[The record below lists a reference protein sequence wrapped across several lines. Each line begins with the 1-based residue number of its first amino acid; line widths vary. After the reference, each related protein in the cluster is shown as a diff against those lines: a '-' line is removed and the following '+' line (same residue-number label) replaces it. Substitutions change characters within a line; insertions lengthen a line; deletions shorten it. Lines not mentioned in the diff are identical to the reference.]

1 MENEVR
7 QIMLEKLR
15 ELSKIE
21 HDDCMDYN
29 DFFCVC
35 SAMNSIAE
43 TIIRRI
49 SEFSVDELIKELKS
63 RNSVEVTEQE
73 RYCIE
78 DAKVIRLINLKVTE

>member
-43 TIIRRI
+43 TIIRI

-63 RNSVEVTEQE
+63 RDSVEVTEQE

-78 DAKVIRLINLKVTE
+78 DAKTIRLINLKVNE